1 MIIVFQVVCCE
12 LSRVFSIG
20 SCHALSFTQPTQN
33 KKEIYQSQKKT
44 GLLSTIYGVI
54 FSIERNLHSLVLLHD
69 NPTDTQTYLNTKY
82 SNITTESVQKTEN
95 NLKHYI
101 ILK

>member
-1 MIIVFQVVCCE
+1 M
-12 LSRVFSIG
+12 VFSIG

-54 FSIERNLHSLVLLHD
+54 FSIERNLHSLVLQHE
-69 NPTDTQTYLNTKY
+69 NPTDTQTYLKRKY
-82 SNITTESVQKTEN
+82 SNIATESIQKREN
-95 NLKHYI
+95 NLKHHR